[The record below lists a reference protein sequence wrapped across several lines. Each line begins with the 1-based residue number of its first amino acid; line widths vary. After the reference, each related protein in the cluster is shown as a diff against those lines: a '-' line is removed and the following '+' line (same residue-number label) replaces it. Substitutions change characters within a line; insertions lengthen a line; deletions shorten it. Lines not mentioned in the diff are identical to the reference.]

1 MTRTWSDGSAPYLN
15 ATNLNGMET
24 DITTALGVP
33 DAALASRINN
43 TASAARGA
51 LNAAYAGKQAPP
63 TTGSATGIYDRRLN
77 IYNLKPAQLRRTRA
91 AAAKA
96 RAGTAF
102 WQVSFVGDSIT
113 AGQGGVPGTSGWA
126 DQLPTMLG
134 NLGYGTTGT
143 GWASAYTNVADTR
156 WTVGAGWASQ
166 GTQSTLMQN
175 NTTANALT
183 FTSTT
188 TGTSCH
194 VYYYQ
199 GAGAA
204 GTFTVSIDGAAGV
217 TVTPAGGDTIGTYS
231 VTGLTN
237 ATHSIAVVRTGT
249 TYVNIAGVEVRS
261 ASTGVHHQKVAI
273 GGAGITTINSSNGF
287 GLCSMTSNP
296 WAADTVFLAI
306 GTNDATGGATTSN
319 MTNYLA
325 TSIGL
330 LRTGNTPDIILINEP
345 PRSDA
350 DISALTPAIYATA
363 DTYDLPVI
371 DWMDR
376 WGTYSAMSS
385 LYNDVAHPTA
395 SGHGDFAR
403 AVIIALGL

>member
-1 MTRTWSDGSAPYLN
+1 MSRNWNDGAAPYLS
-15 ATNLNGMET
+15 AANLNSLEADVT
-24 DITTALGVP
+24 SALGVP
-33 DAALASRINN
+33 DGALASRINDPG
-43 TASAARGA
+43 SSARGA
-51 LNAAYAGKQAPP
+51 LDAKYAKVLSPQS
-63 TTGSATGIYDRRLN
+63 GSVKDYNPALN
-77 IYNLKPAQLRRTRA
+77 VYNLFPKHLRRTRT

-96 RAGTAF
+96 RAGAGF
-102 WQVSFVGDSIT
+102 WQVSFIGDSIT
-113 AGQGGVPGTSGWA
+113 AGQGGTPGSTGWA
-126 DQLPTMLG
+126 DQVYTMLS
-134 NLGYGTTGT
+134 NAGYGSSGT
-143 GWASAYTNVADTR
+143 GWASAYTNVADSR

-175 NTTANALT
+175 NTTANPLT
-183 FTSTT
+183 FTSTVA
-188 TGTSCH
+188 GTSCY

-204 GTFTVSIDGAAGV
+204 GTFTVSIDGGAGV
-217 TVTPAGGDTIGTYS
+217 TVTPAGGDAIGTYS

-249 TYVNIAGVEVRS
+249 TNVNIAGVEVRS

-273 GGAGITTINSSNGF
+273 GGAGITTINSTNGF
-287 GLCSMTSNP
+287 GLCNMTATP

-306 GTNDATGGATTSN
+306 GTNDATGGATTSA
-319 MTNYLA
+319 MTSYLA

-330 LRTGNTPDIILINEP
+330 LRTGNSPDIILVNEP
-345 PRSDA
+345 PRSDGN
-350 DISALTPAIYATA
+350 ISALAPAIYATA

-376 WGTYSAMSS
+376 WGTYSAMST
-385 LYNDVAHPTA
+385 LYADVAHPTP

-403 AVIIALGL
+403 SVVAALGL